1 MRDNQ
6 NIKTHGE
13 LDKWDDVRAILFV
26 LIVT

>member
-13 LDKWDDVRAILFV
+13 LDKWDDVGVILFV
-26 LIVT
+26 LNVT